1 MEPNYLN
8 AITVKMKKETD
19 RKIYKYSGL
28 SIAGLLMLVI
38 AWIFKGEN

>member
-8 AITVKMKKETD
+8 AITVMKKETD

-28 SIAGLLMLVI
+28 SLAGLLMLVI